1 MSGYASF
8 YCKPAYGEHVD
19 AAIRLEPEARCALR
33 GRLTDSR
40 GQPVAGAL
48 ALLYQAAEPDME
60 KLLFQTFTDGA
71 GQFFFGPLQP
81 DVLYLVRL
89 YQGGLRLRELELQ
102 V

>member
-1 MSGYASF
+1 
-8 YCKPAYGEHVD
+8 
-19 AAIRLEPEARCALR
+19 
-33 GRLTDSR
+33 
-40 GQPVAGAL
+40 
-48 ALLYQAAEPDME
+48 ME